1 MASLTLLQWILG
13 ALLLQVAAFM
23 GLAFGRH
30 WQAYA
35 ALREAAAKGQFEL
48 PLPADT
54 VAANPAAAA
63 GASYR
68 PFRVRAKTLEDA
80 DGQVCSFEL
89 VPDDGQPLAP
99 FLPGQ
104 FLTFRLD
111 LMSAQGSTSQVVRC
125 YSLSDAPKA
134 EAYRV
139 SIKRA
144 PTPRPAAQP
153 SAITLTAKKPVA
165 QPFEL
170 CLS

>member
-1 MASLTLLQWILG
+1 MTSITLLQWILG

-48 PLPADT
+48 PLPAGT

-63 GASYR
+63 WAGYR

-89 VPDDGQPLAP
+89 VPEDGQPLAP
-99 FLPGQ
+99 FLPGHP
-104 FLTFRLD
+104 
-111 LMSAQGSTSQVVRC
+111 SSTVNSVTC
-125 YSLSDAPKA
+125 
-134 EAYRV
+134 
-139 SIKRA
+139 
-144 PTPRPAAQP
+144 
-153 SAITLTAKKPVA
+153 
-165 QPFEL
+165 
-170 CLS
+170 

>member
-48 PLPADT
+48 PSPSDT
-54 VAANPAAAA
+54 AAANPAAAA
-63 GASYR
+63 WAGYR

-89 VPDDGQPLAP
+89 EPEDGQPLAP

-104 FLTFRLD
+104 FLTFRLGK
-111 LMSAQGSTSQVVRC
+111 LC
-125 YSLSDAPKA
+125 K
-134 EAYRV
+134 
-139 SIKRA
+139 
-144 PTPRPAAQP
+144 TP
-153 SAITLTAKKPVA
+153 SFL
-165 QPFEL
+165 L
-170 CLS
+170 

>member
-54 VAANPAAAA
+54 VAANLAAAA

-111 LMSAQGSTSQVVRC
+111 LMSAQGSTSPVVRC

-165 QPFEL
+165 
-170 CLS
+170 